1 MFGWD
6 DFGENRRKKKCKIG
20 EKIGGWGGGG
30 GVFGCKGMEERK
42 MMEPGYFL
50 FGLTKI

>member
-20 EKIGGWGGGG
+20 EKIGGWGGGVCLVVKEG
-30 GVFGCKGMEERK
+30 RREK
-42 MMEPGYFL
+42 
-50 FGLTKI
+50 

>member
-30 GVFGCKGMEERK
+30 GCVW
-42 MMEPGYFL
+42 L
-50 FGLTKI
+50 